1 MVKTSRT
8 LKSWNLKKFWS
19 DGSITIWERLA
30 KIDKS
35 QILVRIWRIHLHL
48 PTFWTKLTQANASLI
63 LLMKK
68 TCPKELEWWLITLE
82 LLVYHVLLNH
92 PILLRRMWKVTHCS
106 AHTSSTLSMDLS
118 HLQVKLIQQPLRTM
132 ILKELLKKDNSDFGS
147 IHWVSKEWMSP
158 IFMMMSSQVYFYA
171 RLQIVSNQDLS
182 IGNLLETL
190 QKINLMQLITMV
202 NSLEGVRI
210 KILDWNWRWL
220 QLEETTSLM
229 VWR

>member
-1 MVKTSRT
+1 
-8 LKSWNLKKFWS
+8 
-19 DGSITIWERLA
+19 
-30 KIDKS
+30 
-35 QILVRIWRIHLHL
+35 
-48 PTFWTKLTQANASLI
+48 
-63 LLMKK
+63 
-68 TCPKELEWWLITLE
+68 
-82 LLVYHVLLNH
+82 
-92 PILLRRMWKVTHCS
+92 
-106 AHTSSTLSMDLS
+106 
-118 HLQVKLIQQPLRTM
+118 M

-210 KILDWNWRWL
+210 KILD
-220 QLEETTSLM
+220 
-229 VWR
+229 